1 MFVCIKV
8 SLKCAEYNCLAK
20 TVSSVRRGGDC
31 MGEQSWG
38 AGNPWMSKGTI
49 TVNSTCGLLEF
60 LKLIDTFCFFDK
72 FN

>member
-1 MFVCIKV
+1 
-8 SLKCAEYNCLAK
+8 
-20 TVSSVRRGGDC
+20 

-38 AGNPWMSKGTI
+38 AGNPWMSKGTV

-60 LKLIDTFCFFDK
+60 LKLISTFCFFDK